1 MSIVSEK
8 WLSLFNNIEDA
19 EQLDEFLKTVSG
31 DSLQDWEEK
40 FRQYEQC
47 EKDYIEREL
56 GTILCDEYNPQEK
69 HRVSIHS

>member
-8 WLSLFNNIEDA
+8 WLSLFNNIEDD
-19 EQLDEFLKTVSG
+19 EQLDEFLKTTSG

-40 FRQYEQC
+40 FLQYEQWG
-47 EKDYIEREL
+47 KGYIEREL

-69 HRVSIHS
+69 LRVSIHS